1 MVFIKIKYGVSKST
15 LFLLKLKVWV
25 GLIRVWKHLCF
36 IPKSTFLWS
45 KTIPCY
51 SRCLLA
57 PLMWKQRSAIIVF
70 IRLKINILCFS
81 PVINFCFSHSLFIC
95 LSFLK
100 TLCLL
105 EPKAIRSSLCPIFLI
120 TPHKND
126 ENILWFKP
134 GHSRYW
140 ATANTISY
148 QLVFIWRIIYL

>member
-81 PVINFCFSHSLFIC
+81 LVINFCFSHSLFIC
-95 LSFLK
+95 LSFSKNVLSFGAEGNMIK
-100 TLCLL
+100 PMSYFLDNSTQKWWKHTL
-105 EPKAIRSSLCPIFLI
+105 
-120 TPHKND
+120 
-126 ENILWFKP
+126 
-134 GHSRYW
+134 
-140 ATANTISY
+140 
-148 QLVFIWRIIYL
+148 V